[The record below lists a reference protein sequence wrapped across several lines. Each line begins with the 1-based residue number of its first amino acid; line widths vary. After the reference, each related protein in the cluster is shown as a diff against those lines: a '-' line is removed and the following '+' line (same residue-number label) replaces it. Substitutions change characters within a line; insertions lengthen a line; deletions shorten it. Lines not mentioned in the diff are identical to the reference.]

1 MDENRIV
8 ITYETIFELLRRE
21 KEREALQK
29 LENTFLEDVLG
40 YLKERKSIIKE
51 QESKLIDP
59 EEKKRNE
66 KQFENTK
73 KIVREFY
80 EKRERKIISLAV
92 DKIMIGNGAV
102 DTTNLLHEEMLLFQ
116 RLVNL
121 LNEHRAN
128 VLNKLLNLETQKPE
142 ETTEKT
148 SNTIENN
155 AAKEEEKTVLMVRF
169 VHAVP
174 KFVGKEIEE
183 YGPFEEEEIANL
195 PREIANVLIG
205 KGRAEEIKES

>member
-102 DTTNLLHEEMLLFQ
+102 DTTNLLHEEMLLF
-116 RLVNL
+116 
-121 LNEHRAN
+121 
-128 VLNKLLNLETQKPE
+128 
-142 ETTEKT
+142 
-148 SNTIENN
+148 
-155 AAKEEEKTVLMVRF
+155 
-169 VHAVP
+169 
-174 KFVGKEIEE
+174 
-183 YGPFEEEEIANL
+183 
-195 PREIANVLIG
+195 
-205 KGRAEEIKES
+205 